1 MSLLT
6 LTPNSRISLK
16 YNRQTQYELSNQ
28 NMYLHVFLTC
38 SFVCEYDT
46 YSFPVLLRFNLIQLK
61 QI

>member
-1 MSLLT
+1 
-6 LTPNSRISLK
+6 
-16 YNRQTQYELSNQ
+16 
-28 NMYLHVFLTC
+28 MYLHVFLTC